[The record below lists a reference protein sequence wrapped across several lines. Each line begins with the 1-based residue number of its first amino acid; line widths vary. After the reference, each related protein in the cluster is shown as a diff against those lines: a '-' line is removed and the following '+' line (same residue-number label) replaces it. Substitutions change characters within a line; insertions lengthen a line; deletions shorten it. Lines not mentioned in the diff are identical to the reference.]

1 MRMCM
6 WLVCCGEK
14 DVRGRSAFHTT
25 VLQGTTSRQHGHG
38 QIGSISQA
46 LHRTS
51 GRGTGVSNCRGTSVS
66 LRSQVWELRTQVLW
80 RATKGKGSR
89 VELLDILLGQP
100 KVRQP
105 HISCSCVGVGVAAV
119 GVSSMLVLLLLLLL
133 QRAGCR
139 ATHAPRSSNSTFSGF
154 KSLEHRRRVCR
165 WCARMSARTGWRAQS
180 KTVEQTAE
188 QAAEQAAEQRTDT
201 QHSACGHAP
210 GPATASASAT
220 NENAPCI
227 QPRCLMSPSLDRLD
241 AAIIRQMLTV

>member
-1 MRMCM
+1 MSTAGVGDRGQRGRDCEGTSCGTGRKGGRDVAEVPYPLQKRLGIIRQVGWELQLAMSNLLKQRRALLGVKWRLVVVAVVVGMGQRSACVRMCM

-14 DVRGRSAFHTT
+14 DVRGQSAFHTT

-38 QIGSISQA
+38 QIGSVSQA

-66 LRSQVWELRTQVLW
+66 LRSQVWEQRTQVLW

-119 GVSSMLVLLLLLLL
+119 GVSSMLVLLLLL

-154 KSLEHRRRVCR
+154 KSLEHRRRV
-165 WCARMSARTGWRAQS
+165 
-180 KTVEQTAE
+180 
-188 QAAEQAAEQRTDT
+188 
-201 QHSACGHAP
+201 
-210 GPATASASAT
+210 
-220 NENAPCI
+220 
-227 QPRCLMSPSLDRLD
+227 
-241 AAIIRQMLTV
+241 

>member
-1 MRMCM
+1 MTEDSEGESVRGLVGGGRERRGGRDVVEVPYPLQQRLGVIRQVGWELQLAMSNLLKQRCALLGVKWRLVVVAVVVVGTGQRSACVRMCM

-14 DVRGRSAFHTT
+14 DVRGQSAFHTT
-25 VLQGTTSRQHGHG
+25 ALQGTTSRQHGHG

-51 GRGTGVSNCRGTSVS
+51 GRGTRVSNCRGTSVS

-119 GVSSMLVLLLLLLL
+119 GVSSMLVLLLLLL

-139 ATHAPRSSNSTFSGF
+139 DT
-154 KSLEHRRRVCR
+154 
-165 WCARMSARTGWRAQS
+165 RTS
-180 KTVEQTAE
+180 F
-188 QAAEQAAEQRTDT
+188 
-201 QHSACGHAP
+201 
-210 GPATASASAT
+210 
-220 NENAPCI
+220 I
-227 QPRCLMSPSLDRLD
+227 
-241 AAIIRQMLTV
+241 